1 MQEVESA
8 LVRAGWPADMVKEYI
23 GLRAPTV
30 VGPSAVKCVG
40 VSKDVLQSID
50 VDIVPGEIF
59 GITGLPESGYN
70 TLLQLMAGIIQPD
83 QGSVHLS
90 KPRIGFVP
98 AQPALIDTFS
108 VRENIEHWI
117 RVGNTKLSADNLL
130 QQAKL
135 LDVADQRVNTL
146 PIGLRKIID
155 ILCGVA
161 NNPSILFIEEPVQGV
176 DPASEKEIWSLI
188 RTVSKNKTV
197 VIASHP
203 CPALEFLCT
212 RIAVVSKGRI
222 VQMGTP
228 QQFRGSAKGIYVIRI
243 ELEKNTKALLT
254 ALTKHKAK
262 IINGKCV
269 ATTKQP
275 MQVCTLPFL
284 MAVIQSVSFE
294 KRIT

>member
-1 MQEVESA
+1 M
-8 LVRAGWPADMVKEYI
+8 
-23 GLRAPTV
+23 
-30 VGPSAVKCVG
+30 
-40 VSKDVLQSID
+40 
-50 VDIVPGEIF
+50 
-59 GITGLPESGYN
+59 
-70 TLLQLMAGIIQPD
+70 
-83 QGSVHLS
+83 
-90 KPRIGFVP
+90 
-98 AQPALIDTFS
+98 
-108 VRENIEHWI
+108 
-117 RVGNTKLSADNLL
+117 
-130 QQAKL
+130 
-135 LDVADQRVNTL
+135 
-146 PIGLRKIID
+146 
-155 ILCGVA
+155 CGVA

-222 VQMGTP
+222 VQIGTP
-228 QQFRGSAKGIYVIRI
+228 QQFRGSAKGTYVIRI

-275 MQVCTLPFL
+275 MQVIKVVN
-284 MAVIQSVSFE
+284 AVIKKKKDVLVSAE
-294 KRIT
+294 IRLPGIQDVLEAII